1 MRQEAAIESILDL
14 NSTNVWKLTEQ
25 DIKKAWDAEKEE
37 GSFATCE
44 DKLLNIIRLSFDVVH
59 YNPADPR
66 EKAKYENGEWAT
78 FQHCNEKRGWV
89 AVRKKYITRLTD
101 LSYEN
106 IHHITV
112 STLLELIANNF
123 GGGWDSIALSM
134 KDIILSGF
142 DISTTTLPAS
152 RIHAPG
158 GTLERKVA
166 QGFEVLEITKGTWVE
181 AIFAKK
187 KEPVVSPY
195 LYSFP
200 AEAPYCGMPFLPFLF
215 CAVQHHHLLLFGL
228 SDNLALS
235 GNEQK
240 QHSFLI
246 GSSLHLHNLNCFSF
260 QNLLIT
266 ESIPAMSQYYLL
278 RTELGQINGIR
289 QLYKKVPKNQ
299 LFSLSCVK
307 AQPGNVN
314 WADCPYLIQIK
325 ISDSAY

>member
-37 GSFATCE
+37 GSFATSE

-106 IHHITV
+106 IRHITAA
-112 STLLELIANNF
+112 TLLELIDRNF

-134 KDIILSGF
+134 KDIILSAF

-166 QGFEVLEITKGTWVE
+166 QGFEVLEIAKGTWVE

-187 KEPVVSPY
+187 KEPLAKIRLNEDKYDEEGNLRKSSSKMMMDDDEDLPEENEQGNYDDDDDMDNSPDDGQMDEMY
-195 LYSFP
+195 YSSISEGVKSRDDQDDEEF
-200 AEAPYCGMPFLPFLF
+200 A
-215 CAVQHHHLLLFGL
+215 GL
-228 SDNLALS
+228 SIED
-235 GNEQK
+235 GE
-240 QHSFLI
+240 
-246 GSSLHLHNLNCFSF
+246 
-260 QNLLIT
+260 
-266 ESIPAMSQYYLL
+266 E
-278 RTELGQINGIR
+278 
-289 QLYKKVPKNQ
+289 
-299 LFSLSCVK
+299 
-307 AQPGNVN
+307 
-314 WADCPYLIQIK
+314 
-325 ISDSAY
+325 